1 MNVWFEISA
10 SDYLRKQQNSK
21 KLAKVIEL
29 IWPQL
34 TSVDL
39 RRTGWPV
46 ESLSTR
52 DYMSIFISLAKT
64 AMLASYVPRNTFSA
78 WHDPS
83 YDVIG
88 QRLRVRVL
96 KFSGGTWKVFGKLN
110 KNWWHSTGKK
120 RYSWKTAG
128 GCINPPPLCR
138 RGLSLYT
145 NRFVLWQATP
155 CFFREALAHS

>member
-21 KLAKVIEL
+21 KSAKVIDL

-46 ESLSTR
+46 ESLSYYLGLHVHIHITSKNG
-52 DYMSIFISLAKT
+52 DACKLCATEHIF
-64 AMLASYVPRNTFSA
+64 
-78 WHDPS
+78 
-83 YDVIG
+83 
-88 QRLRVRVL
+88 RLTWPQLWRHRSKVRG
-96 KFSGGTWKVFGKLN
+96 SGSWNFQEGREKGFGKLN
-110 KNWWHSTGKK
+110 KNWWHSTGKQK

-128 GCINPPPLCR
+128 GCIHPPPPVPAKVKFIYQ
-138 RGLSLYT
+138 SLRLMT
-145 NRFVLWQATP
+145 SNTM
-155 CFFREALAHS
+155 FFSAKL